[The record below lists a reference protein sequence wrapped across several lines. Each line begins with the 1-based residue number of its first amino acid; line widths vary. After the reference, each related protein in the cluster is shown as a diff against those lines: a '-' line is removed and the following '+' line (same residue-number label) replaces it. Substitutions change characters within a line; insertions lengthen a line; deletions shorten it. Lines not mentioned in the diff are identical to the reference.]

1 MSLAPTDVPALSPV
15 TRQLAL
21 PPAHRSSCML
31 VPALLVGCGLPRAQA
46 PVVAVSVPLGLT
58 VHPRAAS
65 KSSEKTWVTP
75 PIGWYVAVN
84 VVFAAGVAISWLAA
98 PPSDQEANS

>member
-1 MSLAPTDVPALSPV
+1 MVPVAGKVIAGDWMEVVPPSMSLAPTAVPAVSPV

-21 PPAHRSSCML
+21 PPAHSPSCRL
-31 VPALLVGCGLPRAQA
+31 VPPELVGCGLPRAQA
-46 PVVAVSVPLGLT
+46 PVLAVSVPLGLT

-75 PIGWYVAVN
+75 PIGW
-84 VVFAAGVAISWLAA
+84 
-98 PPSDQEANS
+98 